1 MAFKIIPKI
10 KAEDIKSKAL
20 DGKILP
26 KYYKA
31 LQQSLIKKT
40 NKEIMTDYFF
50 CEDFAEGS
58 PLLVMG
64 TATPAYKKIFREAG
78 KGKNGFDKSKV
89 SGGKSFILKEDNKV
103 ILCLQPD
110 ASLGKGKKI
119 PTIKALT
126 KLKKAFMKQIDE
138 VRWLDAPL
146 SAAPEEADQTPSTE
160 QQTDTRAENRT
171 NSNTSTT
178 SSSSQPSPS
187 RETSTDQGGTTGTKP
202 PIIGRD
208 DIVKRAKDLQRG
220 IRKIK
225 DDVMPRYKKQE
236 TTPKDGDFVNAMY
249 KAGTLFKSKLTQTDQ
264 ATKAEFKSN
273 VEFLDKALP
282 QWKELESRLRNS
294 KDRAKTRATL
304 KKKLETTVQTMNEI
318 RQQIKDILK
327 RTDLKKMA

>member
-10 KAEDIKSKAL
+10 KAEDIKTKAL

-40 NKEIMTDYFF
+40 DQELMTDYFF
-50 CEDFAEGS
+50 CEDFAEGK

-89 SGGKSFILKEDNKV
+89 SGGKSFILKEGNKA

-110 ASLGKGKKI
+110 PSLGKGKKI

-146 SAAPEEADQTPSTE
+146 SATPAEENQDSSTE
-160 QQTDTRAENRT
+160 QQTDANTESRT
-171 NSNTSTT
+171 TSDTSTT
-178 SSSSQPSPS
+178 SNSSEQPQT
-187 RETSTDQGGTTGTKP
+187 RGTTTNQDETTGAKP
-202 PIIGRD
+202 PIVQRD

-249 KAGTLFKSKLTQTDQ
+249 RAGTLFKSKLTQTDK

-282 QWKELESRLRNS
+282 QWKELEDRLRNS
-294 KDRAKTRATL
+294 KDRAEMRATL
-304 KKKLETTVQTMNEI
+304 KEKLETTVQTMNKI